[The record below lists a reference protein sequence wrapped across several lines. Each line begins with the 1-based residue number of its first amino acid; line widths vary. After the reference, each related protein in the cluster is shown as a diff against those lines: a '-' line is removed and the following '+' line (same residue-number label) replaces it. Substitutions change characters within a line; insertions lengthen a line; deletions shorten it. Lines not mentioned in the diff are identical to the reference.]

1 MNKISK
7 MTRTSKKT
15 SLFDDHEDDDNNN
28 KLASRRPVYNQKK
41 FQNEFA
47 IEQMSHQ
54 NSNSNSNSNNNSR
67 KKFQILIELKQRL
80 LSLFTVVNFILE
92 YDCKKNLF
100 ADIFSGL
107 TGNCSYFFK

>member
-1 MNKISK
+1 

-15 SLFDDHEDDDNNN
+15 SLFDDHEDDDDNNN

-54 NSNSNSNSNNNSR
+54 NSNSNSNNSR
-67 KKFQILIELKQRL
+67 KKFQILIELKRRL

-107 TGNCSYFFK
+107 TGNRSLIFFN

>member
-1 MNKISK
+1 
-7 MTRTSKKT
+7 MTRNSKKT
-15 SLFDDHEDDDNNN
+15 SFFDDHEDNNNNNNN
-28 KLASRRPVYNQKK
+28 KLVSWRPVYNQRK

-54 NSNSNSNSNNNSR
+54 NSNSNSNNR
-67 KKFQILIELKQRL
+67 KQFQILIELKRRL
-80 LSLFTVVNFILE
+80 LGLFTVVNFILE

-107 TGNCSYFFK
+107 TGNRFSNRISLT